1 MTTGCK
7 RGQAR
12 WLEKVL
18 VFWILLCTDFSQLP
32 YKLGAI
38 IGPTNLGICL
48 KRGGSDLDGLSKQMQ
63 QWFLLSHWLKL
74 THTPLA
80 GSTAFSG
87 TARQ

>member
-1 MTTGCK
+1 MTTGSK
-7 RGQAR
+7 RGEMR

-18 VFWILLCTDFSQLP
+18 VFQIFFSRLP

-38 IGPTNLGICL
+38 IGLTNLIQR
-48 KRGGSDLDGLSKQMQ
+48 RGLNLDGLSKQTQ
-63 QWFLLSHWLKL
+63 QWFLLLRWLKL